1 MSPLGNRKDLPCD
14 RQVFHALWSQKRFGL
29 IIIIVVMPMTVVTRV
44 PVPVGIIVV
53 IILAI
58 VVRIIAPVIHRIRVA
73 ISGSDRYTKVPVRL
87 RSLRQESDKAK
98 R

>member
-1 MSPLGNRKDLPCD
+1 
-14 RQVFHALWSQKRFGL
+14 
-29 IIIIVVMPMTVVTRV
+29 MPMTVVAPV
-44 PVPVGIIVV
+44 PVPVRIIVI

-58 VVRIIAPVIHRIRVA
+58 VAPVVHRIRVA
-73 ISGSDRYTKVPVRL
+73 ISGPDRYTKVPVRL

>member
-1 MSPLGNRKDLPCD
+1 MDLPGD
-14 RQVFHALWSQKRFGL
+14 PQVFHAPWSQKSFGL
-29 IIIIVVMPMTVVTRV
+29 IIVIVVVPMTVMAPG
-44 PVPVGIIVV
+44 PVPIRIIVV

-58 VVRIIAPVIHRIRVA
+58 VARIIAPVVHWIRVA
-73 ISGSDRYTKVPVRL
+73 VSGPDRYTKVPVRL